1 MVANKNPKIIE
12 GGQRLIV
19 MDIIDPDQASKYGV
33 IDDDVDASD
42 KEDESGFVDAGV
54 ITGVTEAEI

>member
-42 KEDESGFVDAGV
+42 KEDESGLVDADV

>member
-54 ITGVTEAEI
+54 ITGVTQAEI